1 MKVQI
6 LPDAESVAVRGAAV
20 IAVAARETVSR
31 RGTFTM
37 ALSGGHTPWKMLSA
51 LIEEEVPWGSIQI
64 LQVDERIAP
73 AGDPDRNLTHL
84 RDSLLTRAP
93 VRPEQIHPMPVEEAD
108 PEKAA
113 RRYAATLKELAGDPP
128 ILDLIHL
135 GLGPD
140 GHTASLVPND
150 PVLEVSDRDVA
161 ITGIYQNRQR
171 MTITYPILNRAR
183 QILWV
188 ITGADKVEALA
199 KLKRGD
205 VSIPA
210 GRVTNANMLVLA
222 DGAAAGSRA

>member
-1 MKVQI
+1 MKVQV
-6 LPDAESVAVRGAAV
+6 LPDAESVAIRGAAFIAAAARQAVSVRGA
-20 IAVAARETVSR
+20 
-31 RGTFTM
+31 FTM
-37 ALSGGHTPWKMLSA
+37 AVSGGHTPWQMLSA
-51 LIEEEVPWGSIQI
+51 LAAEEVPWGSLQI

-93 VRPEQIHPMPVEEAD
+93 IKPEQIYPMPVEEAD
-108 PEKAA
+108 VEKGAM
-113 RRYAATLKELAGDPP
+113 RYAAILKQLAGNPA

-150 PVLEVSDRDVA
+150 PVLEVADRDVA
-161 ITGIYQNRQR
+161 ITGVYQNRRR
-171 MTITYPILNRAR
+171 MTVTYPTLNRAR

-199 KLKRGD
+199 RLRRGD

-210 GRVTNANMLVLA
+210 GRVNNANMLVLA
-222 DGAAAGSRA
+222 DGAAAGSAT